1 MDYNSFITAG
11 MTGTIILIGGI
22 IYKIFYHFNCK
33 SKCCGKEASLETNIS
48 PKNSDSFI
56 TEIEKNPKN

>member
-1 MDYNSFITAG
+1 MDYNPIITAS
-11 MTGTIILIGGI
+11 MTGTIILVGGI
-22 IYKIFYHFNCK
+22 LYKIFYHFNCK

-56 TEIEKNPKN
+56 TKIENPKN

>member
-1 MDYNSFITAG
+1 MDINPFITAG
-11 MTGTIILIGGI
+11 MTGIIILVGGI
-22 IYKIFYHFNCK
+22 LYKILYHFNCK

-56 TEIEKNPKN
+56 EKNPKN